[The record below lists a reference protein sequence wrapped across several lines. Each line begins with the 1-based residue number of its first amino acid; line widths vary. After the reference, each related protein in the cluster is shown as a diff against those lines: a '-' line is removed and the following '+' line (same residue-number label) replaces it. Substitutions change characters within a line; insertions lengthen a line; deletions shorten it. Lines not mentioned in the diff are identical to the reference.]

1 MLSKNEQFSQIHTL
15 VIFGGVWYAR
25 FVIWM
30 RNQRKLKYLIFTK
43 GCVMMEIKKIKAMHL
58 ALVEKEGGKTRK
70 GEEYT
75 GYCCWSFA
83 VKGESNSRKFYKKDG
98 QSPEIWRTVKNLEF
112 GEMVEIDGD
121 VSEKGAIDVTAVH
134 VINDFKEVE
143 L

>member
-1 MLSKNEQFSQIHTL
+1 
-15 VIFGGVWYAR
+15 
-25 FVIWM
+25 
-30 RNQRKLKYLIFTK
+30 
-43 GCVMMEIKKIKAMHL
+43 MMEIKKIKAMHL

-121 VSEKGAIDVTAVH
+121 VSEKGVIDVTAVH
-134 VINDFKEVE
+134 AANDFGGVE